1 MRAFV
6 LAALLFASPLAAQ
19 TRCGE
24 IVTID
29 PPAGGKFALSVAMPD
44 AKPSAVLILL
54 PGGNGL
60 ADLDDD
66 GCARALKGNS
76 LIRAI
81 PEFNKGGAVT
91 ALADAPADWRGRDGL
106 ATFRAELAHAEALGV
121 AIAEMRKRFGVPVWL
136 LGTSRGAISA
146 ANAASR
152 LAGDARPDGVVITSP
167 VSAGAR
173 ANQPWV
179 LHDVFM
185 FPLDRIAMPLLVLG
199 HARDLCLRSP
209 PANVPRIADKATAS
223 PRRQAAIME
232 GGPGSNAKL
241 GDLAACEGR
250 QPHGFLD
257 QESDMAAGILRFV
270 AGGRF

>member
-1 MRAFV
+1 MRA
-6 LAALLFASPLAAQ
+6 LALALMLFAAPLAAQ

-29 PPAGGKFALSVAMPD
+29 PPAGGKFALSIAVPE
-44 AKPSAVLILL
+44 AKPNAVLILL

-60 ADLDDD
+60 SDLDAD

-76 LIRAI
+76 LIRSI

-91 ALADAPADWRGRDGL
+91 ALADAPAEWRGRDGL
-106 ATFRAELAHAEALGV
+106 ATFRAEPAHAQALGV
-121 AIAEMRKRFGVPVWL
+121 AVREMRKRFGVPVWL
-136 LGTSRGAISA
+136 VGTSRGAISA

-152 LAGDARPDGVVITSP
+152 LDGDAKPDGVVITSP
-167 VSAGAR
+167 VSAGAKG
-173 ANQPWV
+173 NLPWV
-179 LHDVFM
+179 AHDVFM
-185 FPLDRIAMPLLVLG
+185 FPLDRISIPLLVVG
-199 HARDLCLRSP
+199 HAKDTCLRSP
-209 PANVPRIADKATAS
+209 PGNVPRIVEKTTAA

-232 GGPGSNAKL
+232 GGPGSDAKP
-241 GDLAACEGR
+241 GDLAACEDR

-257 QESDMAAGILRFV
+257 QESEMAAGILRFV

>member
-6 LAALLFASPLAAQ
+6 LAALLFASPVAAQ

-29 PPAGGKFALSVAMPD
+29 PSAGGKFVLSIAEPD
-44 AKPSAVLILL
+44 AKPKVVLILL

-60 ADLDDD
+60 VDLDDD

-91 ALADAPADWRGRDGL
+91 AVADAPAEWRGRDGL
-106 ATFRAELAHAEALGV
+106 AAFRAEPAHAQALGV
-121 AIAEMRKRFGVPVWL
+121 AVADLRKRFGVPVWL
-136 LGTSRGAISA
+136 VGTSRGAISA

-152 LAGDARPDGVVITSP
+152 LDGDARPDGVVLTSP

-185 FPLDRIAMPLLVLG
+185 FPLERISIPLLVLG
-199 HARDLCLRSP
+199 HAKDMCLRSP
-209 PANVPRIADKATAS
+209 PANVPRIAEKASAA
-223 PRRQAAIME
+223 PRKQAAIME
-232 GGPGSNAKL
+232 GGPGSNAKP

-270 AGGRF
+270 AGARF

>member
-1 MRAFV
+1 MRA
-6 LAALLFASPLAAQ
+6 LALALLLFASPLAAQ

-199 HARDLCLRSP
+199 HAKDLCLRSP

-223 PRRQAAIME
+223 PRKQAAIME
-232 GGPGSNAKL
+232 GGPGSNAKP

>member
-1 MRAFV
+1 MRAV
-6 LAALLFASPLAAQ
+6 GLALLLFASPLAAQ

-29 PPAGGKFALSVAMPD
+29 PPSGGSFALSVAVPD
-44 AKPSAVLILL
+44 ARPNAVLILL

-60 ADLDDD
+60 SDLDAY

-76 LIRAI
+76 LIRSI
-81 PEFNKGGAVT
+81 PEFVKGGAAT
-91 ALADAPADWRGRDGL
+91 ALSDAPAEWRGRDGL
-106 ATFRAELAHAEALGV
+106 ATFRAEPAHAQALGMAV
-121 AIAEMRKRFGVPVWL
+121 REMRKRFGVPVWL
-136 LGTSRGAISA
+136 VGTSRGAISA

-152 LAGDARPDGVVITSP
+152 LDGDARPDGVVITSP

-185 FPLDRIAMPLLVLG
+185 FPLERIAIPLLVVG
-199 HARDLCLRSP
+199 HAKDACLRSP

-223 PRRQAAIME
+223 PRRQAAIMD
-232 GGPGSNAKL
+232 GGPESDAKP

-257 QESDMAAGILRFV
+257 QEAETAAGILRFV

>member
-1 MRAFV
+1 MRGLAF
-6 LAALLFASPLAAQ
+6 ALMLFAAPLAAQ

-24 IVTID
+24 IATID
-29 PPAGGKFALSVAMPD
+29 PPAGGKFVLSIAVPE

-60 ADLDDD
+60 ADLDGD

-76 LIRAI
+76 LIRAM

-106 ATFRAELAHAEALGV
+106 ATFRAEASHAEALGV

-152 LAGDARPDGVVITSP
+152 LAGDTRPDGVVITSP

-185 FPLDRIAMPLLVLG
+185 FPLDRIAIPLLVLG
-199 HARDLCLRSP
+199 HAKDLCLRSP

-223 PRRQAAIME
+223 PRKQAAIME
-232 GGPGSNAKL
+232 GGPGSNAKP

-257 QESDMAAGILRFV
+257 QESEMAAGILRFV

>member
-6 LAALLFASPLAAQ
+6 LAALLFASPVAAQ

-24 IVTID
+24 NVVID
-29 PPAGGKFALSVAMPD
+29 PPSGGRVTVSIATPEDAPKFA
-44 AKPSAVLILL
+44 LILL
-54 PGGNGL
+54 PGGNGMP
-60 ADLDDD
+60 DLDAN
-66 GCARALKGNS
+66 GCAKELRGNS
-76 LIRAI
+76 LIRSV
-81 PEFNKGGAVT
+81 PDFNKGGAVT
-91 ALADAPADWRGRDGL
+91 ALVDAPAEWRGRDGL
-106 ATFRAELAHAEALGV
+106 AGFRVEPAHAQALGV
-121 AIAEMRKRFGVPVWL
+121 LVRDLRTRFGVPVWIV
-136 LGTSRGAISA
+136 GTSRGAISA

-152 LAGDARPDGVVITSP
+152 LDGDSRPDGVVLTSP

-185 FPLDRIAMPLLVLG
+185 FALDRISIPLLAVG
-199 HARDLCLRSP
+199 HAKDGCVRSP

-223 PRRQAAIME
+223 PRKQAVIVD
-232 GGPGSNAKL
+232 GGPGSNAKP

-257 QESDMAAGILRFV
+257 QEAEVAAGILRFV
-270 AGGRF
+270 AGGRY